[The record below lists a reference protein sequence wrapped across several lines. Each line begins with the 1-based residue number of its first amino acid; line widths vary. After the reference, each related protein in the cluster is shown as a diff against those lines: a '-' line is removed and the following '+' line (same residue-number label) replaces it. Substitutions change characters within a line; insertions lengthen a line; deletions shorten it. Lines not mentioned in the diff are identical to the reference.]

1 MLIAWLFLFGKLFPC
16 SPLFAGFEKN
26 ELENI
31 IIYSQNESEFQG
43 IAWADTLI
51 AGVEKFHDLEFT
63 SKPELFLFRDSISYI
78 RHSPS
83 KARFCTFVNSRIFI
97 TPWAMSEA
105 MEGKISLE
113 TYLRHE
119 LSHSLIFQQ
128 TGFFGALKFP
138 DWLLEGLAM
147 YSSDQMGTTSYP
159 DKTETYSLIARG
171 NFMPPT
177 AYKIRKEDNIKLEVP
192 ERINFI
198 YSEFACIV
206 DYMIE
211 NYGKEKFLD
220 YIKSLIEEHD
230 HDRVFKQVY
239 GFEFEIL
246 LSDFRK
252 LIYEGE
258 SLFKYNFQVYGIPD
272 RLSLL

>member
-1 MLIAWLFLFGKLFPC
+1 
-16 SPLFAGFEKN
+16 
-26 ELENI
+26 
-31 IIYSQNESEFQG
+31 
-43 IAWADTLI
+43 
-51 AGVEKFHDLEFT
+51 
-63 SKPELFLFRDSISYI
+63 
-78 RHSPS
+78 
-83 KARFCTFVNSRIFI
+83 
-97 TPWAMSEA
+97 MSEA

-177 AYKIRKEDNIKLEVP
+177 AYKTRKEDNIKLEVP

-220 YIKSLIEEHD
+220 YIKSLMREND
-230 HDRVFKQVY
+230 HGMVFIDIY
-239 GFEFEIL
+239 SLDYETFLTEFRTHV
-246 LSDFRK
+246 SDN
-252 LIYEGE
+252 
-258 SLFKYNFQVYGIPD
+258 S
-272 RLSLL
+272 

>member
-31 IIYSQNESEFQG
+31 IIYYQKGSEFHG
-43 IAWADTLI
+43 ITGVDTLI
-51 AGVEKFHDLEFT
+51 TGVEKFHELVFKG
-63 SKPELFLFRDSISYI
+63 KPELFLFRDSISYI
-78 RHSPS
+78 KHSPS
-83 KARFCTFVNSRIFI
+83 KARFCTFPNS
-97 TPWAMSEA
+97 SN
-105 MEGKISLE
+105 
-113 TYLRHE
+113 
-119 LSHSLIFQQ
+119 
-128 TGFFGALKFP
+128 
-138 DWLLEGLAM
+138 
-147 YSSDQMGTTSYP
+147 QMGTSSYP

-177 AYKIRKEDNIKLEVP
+177 DYKTRKEDNIKLEVP

-220 YIKSLIEEHD
+220 YIKSLMREND
-230 HDRVFKQVY
+230 HGMVFIDIY
-239 GFEFEIL
+239 SLDYETFLTEFRTHV
-246 LSDFRK
+246 SDN
-252 LIYEGE
+252 
-258 SLFKYNFQVYGIPD
+258 S
-272 RLSLL
+272 